1 MTRLYLISFPHQ
13 RAQIDA
19 WCWGSCG
26 HGLVGA
32 IELPNGTACVPCDR
46 ADCPH
51 LEKEVELGTADDDPE
66 TVYVLRKLAGVV
78 P

>member
-1 MTRLYLISFPHQ
+1 MSRLYLISFPHQ
-13 RAQIDA
+13 QAQIDA

-26 HGLVGA
+26 CGILGG
-32 IELPNGTACVPCDR
+32 IELPDGPACVPCDR

-51 LEKEVELGTADDDPE
+51 LEKEVELGAADDDPE
-66 TVYVLRKLAGVV
+66 TVYVLRKLAEVS